1 MKSNG
6 NIKDDDYRL
15 KNEIDPKIF
24 HKIFIGIDPGKNGGV
39 AVLNEIPDYE
49 AVIAFRCPKTP
60 REMAYTLMAT
70 IPENVSYENVLV
82 TIEHVHAMPKN
93 GVVSMFSFGQNL
105 GQWEGILGS
114 FEVNV
119 VYTGPRKWME
129 HYDCKPGMDKR
140 DRKRYLRG
148 LAENLFPNVKMT
160 FNVSDALLI
169 ANYNKEMFYKD
180 TVEMRRD
187 LKAMS

>member
-60 REMAYTLMAT
+60 REMAYSLMAT

-160 FNVSDALLI
+160 FNISDALLI